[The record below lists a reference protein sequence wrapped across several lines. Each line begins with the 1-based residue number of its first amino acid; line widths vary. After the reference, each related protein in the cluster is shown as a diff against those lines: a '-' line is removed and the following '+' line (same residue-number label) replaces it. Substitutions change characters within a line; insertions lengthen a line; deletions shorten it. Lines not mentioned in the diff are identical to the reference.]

1 MAETFNDDKPSTA
14 QPNSRRLALGIGG
27 AVVVL
32 VVAAIWLLSDDAPQ
46 ETAETPQAALDNAPT
61 LQELAEQ
68 APTPAGDDAA
78 PDFSVITA
86 GGGAFTLSQHLADD
100 GRPVIVNLWASW
112 CLPCREEMPAI
123 DAFAAAHPEV
133 VVVGVAVQ
141 DDVVSA
147 ERFAEEIGVT
157 YIIGFDE
164 KNEVNDAYRPL
175 GLPATFFIHP
185 DGTIAKRHF
194 GLVTEESL
202 AEDVSQLFG

>member
-78 PDFSVITA
+78 PDFSVAPPPPEPTGATA
-86 GGGAFTLSQHLADD
+86 RRAART
-100 GRPVIVNLWASW
+100 RVRW
-112 CLPCREEMPAI
+112 C
-123 DAFAAAHPEV
+123 
-133 VVVGVAVQ
+133 
-141 DDVVSA
+141 
-147 ERFAEEIGVT
+147 
-157 YIIGFDE
+157 
-164 KNEVNDAYRPL
+164 
-175 GLPATFFIHP
+175 
-185 DGTIAKRHF
+185 
-194 GLVTEESL
+194 
-202 AEDVSQLFG
+202 